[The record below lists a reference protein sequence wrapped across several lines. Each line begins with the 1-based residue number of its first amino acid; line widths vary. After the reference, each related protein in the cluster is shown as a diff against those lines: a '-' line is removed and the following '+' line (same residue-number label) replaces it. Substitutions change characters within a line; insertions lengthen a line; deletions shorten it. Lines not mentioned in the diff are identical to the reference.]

1 MTMESCTVIKAPLRK
16 TEFLFCFAIMGNVKL
31 SPLKNRRNIGSD
43 ISTVS
48 KEKYQAGREKNPA
61 VQVCK
66 NINYFYLIINSDNKM
81 HEIM

>member
-48 KEKYQAGREKNPA
+48 KEKY
-61 VQVCK
+61 
-66 NINYFYLIINSDNKM
+66 
-81 HEIM
+81 